1 MKQLSGFDS
10 LRPHS
15 AGPTVFFFLSFF
27 FCLAIQW
34 STGVKQYAEAV
45 QRTQL
50 IIPTIPGQ
58 KKAARGVNLQHQM
71 KSS

>member
-15 AGPTVFFFLSFF
+15 AGPTVFFSFPFL
-27 FCLAIQW
+27 FCLAIQQ

-58 KKAARGVNLQHQM
+58 KKQLVGLTCST
-71 KSS
+71 K